1 MRGRALRRTGWN
13 FSIAERAAKC
23 AKQLKKLIRR
33 SSPPPQPFV
42 YAISVVMSDD
52 NKGSSSDENAAV
64 AGTSSRYTQA
74 LRFLISLQSQKEQ
87 DIEAQRSFLQSK
99 GLSEEEIE
107 KAFEEIKKP
116 EILAKD
122 GLVKARS
129 LEDGNLSDADAFD
142 RASKAFDDPLHS
154 SLYSEDMTSIQQTS
168 AAPPSLPPRTYPR
181 SPLALY
187 QQPGQNDL
195 SNSSIDNP
203 LTRYHVLLRFFRFF
217 CYFLVLGGGVTSI
230 AVALYRAYMMP
241 RLIATLDARSN
252 LLQHHRSLFST
263 LAGRVK
269 SLKNNSLAPASTVQ
283 ELQQQQQQSG
293 NGGTTPL
300 KSALKKVQF
309 ADEVEQK
316 VVSGNDS
323 KGTHKSEASE
333 EEEKKES
340 GESTALLSEK
350 ETIENSIPV
359 REGEEKPTE
368 EGDEKNVE
376 ENEKPALPPIN
387 ILESLQSSLARL
399 NQALK
404 ADTSASAIGSDIG
417 SERNSST
424 SSLATTVEEESD
436 AWVSDEDSDELE
448 FDPFAPPST
457 KAKSSKRKH
466 SPRNNV
472 SSSKSNIDRP
482 SASGTSSTLKS
493 TLNSVNAYINTQTY
507 MANANVFGS
516 RSLGIGSSGSTDS
529 NASKS
534 GEVAQVRAEIR
545 SLKGL
550 LLSRRNF
557 PIYQRPT
564 PPQPTRVEPTA

>member
-1 MRGRALRRTGWN
+1 
-13 FSIAERAAKC
+13 
-23 AKQLKKLIRR
+23 
-33 SSPPPQPFV
+33 
-42 YAISVVMSDD
+42 MSDD

-187 QQPGQNDL
+187 QQP
-195 SNSSIDNP
+195 
-203 LTRYHVLLRFFRFF
+203 
-217 CYFLVLGGGVTSI
+217 GGGVTSI

>member
-1 MRGRALRRTGWN
+1 
-13 FSIAERAAKC
+13 
-23 AKQLKKLIRR
+23 
-33 SSPPPQPFV
+33 
-42 YAISVVMSDD
+42 MSDG
-52 NKGSSSDENAAV
+52 NGSGSNESVGGD
-64 AGTSSRYTQA
+64 TSSRYTQA

-87 DIEAQRSFLQSK
+87 DTDAQRSFLRSK
-99 GLSEEEIE
+99 GLSEQEIE
-107 KAFEEIKKP
+107 NAFEEIKRP
-116 EILAKD
+116 EVMEKD
-122 GLVKARS
+122 GLVKAKS
-129 LEDGNLSDADAFD
+129 VEESGLSDADAFD
-142 RASKAFDDPLHS
+142 RAAKAFDDPLHS
-154 SLYSEDMTSIQQTS
+154 NLYGDDSSTSTQQFS
-168 AAPPSLPPRTYPR
+168 SPPPSLPPRTYPR

-203 LTRYHVLLRFFRFF
+203 LTRYHVLLRFFRTF

-269 SLKNNSLAPASTVQ
+269 SLKDNSLAPASTVQ
-283 ELQQQQQQSG
+283 ELRQQQD
-293 NGGTTPL
+293 GTAGAAPL
-300 KSALKKVQF
+300 KGVLKKVQF

-316 VVSGNDS
+316 AVSGNDS

-340 GESTALLSEK
+340 GETTALLGEK
-350 ETIENSIPV
+350 EVSENASDKSIPEK
-359 REGEEKPTE
+359 EGEENATAE
-368 EGDEKNVE
+368 EENGDES
-376 ENEKPALPPIN
+376 EKPALPPIN

-417 SERNSST
+417 SDRSSST
-424 SSLATTVEEESD
+424 TSLATTVEEEND
-436 AWVSDEDSDELE
+436 EWVSDEDSDELE

-466 SPRNNV
+466 SPKNNV
-472 SSSKSNIDRP
+472 SSSKSSIDRP
-482 SASGTSSTLKS
+482 SASGTSSSTLKS

-516 RSLGIGSSGSTDS
+516 RSLGIGSSGISDS

-564 PPQPTRVEPTA
+564 PPQPAA

>member
-1 MRGRALRRTGWN
+1 
-13 FSIAERAAKC
+13 
-23 AKQLKKLIRR
+23 
-33 SSPPPQPFV
+33 
-42 YAISVVMSDD
+42 MSDD
-52 NKGSSSDENAAV
+52 KGSGLDGTV
-64 AGTSSRYTQA
+64 GDDTSSRYTQA

-87 DIEAQRSFLQSK
+87 DTDAQRAFLRSK
-99 GLSEEEIE
+99 GLSEQEIE
-107 KAFEEIKKP
+107 NAFEEIKRP
-116 EILAKD
+116 EIMEKD
-122 GLVKARS
+122 GLVKAKS
-129 LEDGNLSDADAFD
+129 VEESGLSDADAFD
-142 RASKAFDDPLHS
+142 HAAKAFDDPLHS
-154 SLYSEDMTSIQQTS
+154 NMYGDDSTSVQQTS
-168 AAPPSLPPRTYPR
+168 NAPPSLPPRTYPR

-203 LTRYHVLLRFFRFF
+203 LTRYHVLLRFFRSF

-241 RLIATLDARSN
+241 RLIATLDARSS

-283 ELQQQQQQSG
+283 ELQQQQEG
-293 NGGTTPL
+293 ATGAPPL
-300 KSALKKVQF
+300 KGVLKKVQF
-309 ADEVEQK
+309 ADEVETK
-316 VVSGNDS
+316 AVSGNDS
-323 KGTHKSEASE
+323 KGTHKSEAIE

-340 GESTALLSEK
+340 GETTALLGEKEAGEDASEK
-350 ETIENSIPV
+350 SIPEK
-359 REGEEKPTE
+359 EGGENATAE
-368 EGDEKNVE
+368 EKNVE
-376 ENEKPALPPIN
+376 EIEKPALPPIN

-404 ADTSASAIGSDIG
+404 ADVSASAIGSEIG
-417 SERNSST
+417 SVRNSST
-424 SSLATTVEEESD
+424 TSLATTVEEEGD

-466 SPRNNV
+466 SPKNNV
-472 SSSKSNIDRP
+472 SSSKSSADRP
-482 SASGTSSTLKS
+482 SASGTSSSTLKS

-564 PPQPTRVEPTA
+564 PPPQPARVEPTA